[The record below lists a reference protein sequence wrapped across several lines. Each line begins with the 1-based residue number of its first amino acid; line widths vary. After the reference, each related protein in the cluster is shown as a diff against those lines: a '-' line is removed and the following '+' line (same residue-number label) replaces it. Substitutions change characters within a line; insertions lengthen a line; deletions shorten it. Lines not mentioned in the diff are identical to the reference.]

1 VVAGPLYVVVSGPPG
16 SGKSTLAP
24 ALADRLALPLLSKDT
39 IKEAILGS
47 LPAADVEGS
56 RRAGRAAMEVLFA
69 VAAASPTGGVL
80 EANFHRTPARPSI
93 RELPGRSVEVFC
105 RCPREMAR
113 ARYRARTGRRVA
125 GHFDADRTDDHLW
138 HPEVHEP
145 VAGGWPVVEVDTD
158 RPVDMARLLGRL
170 GAAVGR

>member
-1 VVAGPLYVVVSGPPG
+1 MAGPLYVVVSGPPG

-39 IKEAILGS
+39 IKEAMLGS

-56 RRAGRAAMEVLFA
+56 RRVGRAAMEVLFA

-80 EANFHRTPARPSI
+80 EANFHRTPALPSI

-105 RCPREMAR
+105 RCPREVAR
-113 ARYRARTGRRVA
+113 ARYRARTGGRAA
-125 GHFDADRTDDHLW
+125 GHFDADRADEDLW
-138 HPEVHEP
+138 HPEVNGP

-158 RPVDMARLLGRL
+158 LPVDMAVLLDRL
-170 GAAVGR
+170 GVAVGR

>member
-1 VVAGPLYVVVSGPPG
+1 VAGPLYVVVSGPPG

-24 ALADRLALPLLSKDT
+24 AVADRLALPLLAKDT
-39 IKEAILGS
+39 IKEAILGL

-56 RRAGRAAMEVLFA
+56 RRVGWAAMEVLFA
-69 VAAASPTGGVL
+69 VAAASPTGAVL

-105 RCPREMAR
+105 RCPREVAL
-113 ARYRARTGRRVA
+113 ARYRSRTGGRAA
-125 GHFDADRTDDHLW
+125 GHFDADRTDDDLW
-138 HPEVHEP
+138 HPEVNEP
-145 VAGGWPVVEVDTD
+145 VAGGWPLVEVDTN
-158 RPVDMARLLGRL
+158 RPVDMAELLEQL